1 MSQKLRYIIPAI
13 ICLFTISWAI
23 PFEQEKSNPKAERVK
38 IALRQVG
45 NELLL
50 SNKDSSSIIRP
61 VVQLNALQ
69 YQLSFEGKLAFLPDS
84 LVAIVDKNFEKAGL
98 SKNYIVE
105 VIRCQ
110 DQEVSY
116 SFEMNFNQNKTI
128 VPCSGRKVAN
138 ACHQIEVQF
147 IEEAD
152 AVSESKLAIAGLAA
166 GLLVFLIVGFRKNNT
181 TRLRTSSEESE
192 ATDIDVYTVG
202 SFHFYPKQNKLAK
215 EKDTIALS
223 KKECELLVI
232 FANRPNEII
241 KREELTKTVW
251 EDHGVI
257 VGRSLDT
264 YISKLRKKLKEDPT
278 IKITNVHGVGYKLEV
293 E

>member
-50 SNKDSSSIIRP
+50 SNKDSSSIIMP
-61 VVQLNALQ
+61 VVQLDPLS
-69 YQLSFEGKLAFLPDS
+69 YRLSFEGELTFLPDS

-110 DQEVSY
+110 DREVSY
-116 SFEMNFNQNKTI
+116 SFEMSRNRDKTI
-128 VPCSGRKVAN
+128 VPCIGRKVPN
-138 ACHQIEVQF
+138 ACHTIKVQF
-147 IEEAD
+147 IEGTTAL
-152 AVSESKLAIAGLAA
+152 SGNKLAIAGLAA
-166 GLLVFLIVGFRKNNT
+166 GLLVFLIVGFRKTKKGIPNPDLDENQ
-181 TRLRTSSEESE
+181 LANE
-192 ATDIDVYTVG
+192 DVHLVG
-202 SFHFYPKQNKLAK
+202 SFHFYPKQNKLVK
-215 EKDTIALS
+215 ETEAIALS

-232 FANRPNEII
+232 FASRPNEII

-264 YISKLRKKLKEDPT
+264 YISKLRKKLKEDSS
-278 IKITNVHGVGYKLEV
+278 IKITNVHGVGYRLEV
-293 E
+293 G